1 MYASGGMS
9 NGPVHEY
16 RALLAAGELDA
27 DAGQLRVVELLQMLH
42 LRLDGYQPGVEKGG
56 LRGLLRI
63 GRPDPAPRG
72 LYIFGGVGR
81 GKSMLMDMFFATAPV
96 RAKRRVHF
104 HAFMDEIHGAIHQHR
119 QMVKRNGDDGADPI
133 PPVAAQ
139 VADKATL
146 LCFDEFQVTD
156 VADAM
161 ILGRLFEQFF
171 KRGVVVVVTTNTAPD
186 DLYLGG
192 LNRPLFEPFI
202 DLLKDSLDIHHL
214 DGHLD
219 HRLGRLVAQPI
230 YSHPLGAGSRA
241 AMDRAWAEATA
252 GLEVG
257 PETLMLKGRSLD
269 IALASRC
276 AARFSFDDLCGKPLG
291 AADFLALANRF
302 GTIFIDDI
310 PQLSAERRDH
320 IRRLVILVDAV
331 YEAGGLIV
339 ASAQVAPERLVTSG
353 PEAAKFARAASRLHE
368 MSSVEY
374 LARVAG

>member
-1 MYASGGMS
+1 MS
-9 NGPVHEY
+9 NGPIHDY
-16 RALLAAGELDA
+16 RAHLAAGELDA

-42 LRLDGYQPGVEKGG
+42 LRLDGYQPGVDKGG
-56 LRGLLRI
+56 LLGLLRI

-72 LYIFGGVGR
+72 LYLFGGVGR
-81 GKSMLMDMFFATAPV
+81 GKSMLMDMFFDAAPV
-96 RAKRRVHF
+96 KAKRRVHF
-104 HAFMDEIHGAIHQHR
+104 HAFMDEIHGAIHDHR
-119 QMVKRNGDDGADPI
+119 QLVKQNGEDGEDPI
-133 PPVAAQ
+133 PPVAAR
-139 VADKATL
+139 VAEGATL

-171 KRGVVVVVTTNTAPD
+171 KRGMVVVLTTNTAPD

-202 DLLKDSLDIHHL
+202 ALLKDRLDIHHL
-214 DGHLD
+214 DGHHD
-219 HRLGRLVAQPI
+219 HRMGRLVARPI
-230 YSHPLGAGSRA
+230 YIHPLGRSARA

-252 GLEVG
+252 GLDVA
-257 PETLMLKGRSLD
+257 PATLTLKGRTLD
-269 IALASRC
+269 VPLATRF

-302 GTIFIDDI
+302 DTIFVDEI
-310 PQLSAERRDH
+310 PQFAAERRDH

-339 ASAQVAPERLVTSG
+339 ASAEVEPERLVTSG
-353 PEAAKFARAASRLHE
+353 PEAAKFVRTASRLHE
-368 MSSVEY
+368 MSSADY
-374 LARVAG
+374 LAGITG